1 METIRLI
8 NIENREDK
16 IELFS
21 AIGYNAKATDLAITL
36 GGQIDDN
43 NYSSY
48 FTMNDS
54 DIYERMEPKD
64 YRVPLNPSYY
74 NSLDED
80 AAYRRMTPSEMA
92 DYEDR
97 EIETSSVLIIEPE
110 RQVGRLHTSVSDL
123 EDFTPGIRPVI
134 DTKRSNNPIW
144 QTAKENEKG
153 VLEVYYGEYPTSA
166 VDTKKQQELEE
177 MYTNN
182 ALSKT
187 DKTYTFYT
195 NSDLDNSLEYEETKH
210 QEYTT
215 PDGKKYIRINY
226 QNIEDYTLNG
236 TDYAANTNKPVWIE
250 VQPVKWFIDKN
261 TGLAI
266 TENVLSAGCPFL
278 INQKAYNGDFDATM
292 LSNALYQMSKD
303 LVVTK
308 TKANG
313 IFIDSDAVEEIKT
326 NYQEKHSQTKSK

>member
-1 METIRLI
+1 MEDIRVI
-8 NIENREDK
+8 NIENKEDK
-16 IELFS
+16 IELFK
-21 AIGYNAKATDLAITL
+21 AIGYNAKATDLAIIL
-36 GGQIDDN
+36 GGQIDN
-43 NYSSY
+43 NYYSSY

-80 AAYRRMTPSEMA
+80 EAYRRMTPSEMA

-97 EIETSSVLIIEPE
+97 EIEAASILIVEPE

-134 DTKRSNNPIW
+134 DTKRSNDPIW
-144 QTAKENEKG
+144 QTAKENEQG
-153 VLEVYYGEYPTSA
+153 ILEVYYGEYPTTA
-166 VDTKKQQELEE
+166 VDTNKQKDLEE

-195 NSDLDNSLEYEETKH
+195 NNNLDNSLEYKETKH

-226 QNIEDYTLNG
+226 QNTEDYTLNG
-236 TDYAANTNKPVWIE
+236 VNYEANSNKPVWVE

-266 TENVLSAGCPFL
+266 AENVLSAGCPFL
-278 INQKAYNGDFDATM
+278 INQKTYNGDFDVTM

-303 LVVTK
+303 LITTK
-308 TKANG
+308 KKTNG
-313 IFIDSDAVEEIKT
+313 IFIDKAAVEELKT
-326 NYQEKHSQTKSK
+326 SYQETHLQTKTK